1 MERKTI
7 PDLLASIKDGRYEEQ
22 SHRLI
27 YSSGFQNHNIIYI
40 IEGSLS
46 NIQLSDKKMV
56 FSCITSLNYYKG
68 FSVFRTN
75 TVKETAELIYY
86 MSEKINRNMKKGI
99 QPFSQEKNMDNEQ
112 NEQIGQNE
120 PKIDSYSNFV
130 KKVKRDN
137 ITKDNIGEIML
148 CQIPGI
154 SSKTANVI
162 LQKFGSIY
170 NLMKE
175 IETNSATC
183 FENLYIENDG
193 KTRKISKACIAN
205 IITFLSIR

>member
-1 MERKTI
+1 MRIIIDSRERDLYTSLDSIITDKTNEIRIENQVLDIGDVYLKSEEKDILLMERKTI

-112 NEQIGQNE
+112 NEQIDFDMAGHM
-120 PKIDSYSNFV
+120 
-130 KKVKRDN
+130 KVT
-137 ITKDNIGEIML
+137 I
-148 CQIPGI
+148 
-154 SSKTANVI
+154 
-162 LQKFGSIY
+162 
-170 NLMKE
+170 
-175 IETNSATC
+175 
-183 FENLYIENDG
+183 
-193 KTRKISKACIAN
+193 
-205 IITFLSIR
+205 